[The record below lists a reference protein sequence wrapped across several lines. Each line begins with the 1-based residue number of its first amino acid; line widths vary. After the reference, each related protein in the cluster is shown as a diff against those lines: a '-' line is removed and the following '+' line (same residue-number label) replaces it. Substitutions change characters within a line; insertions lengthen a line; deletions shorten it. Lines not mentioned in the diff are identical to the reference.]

1 MPAPD
6 PKAFGARAATASSRR
21 AGETPAVRMVEVR
34 KQFGERT
41 VLQRMDLSVALGE
54 KLVIIG
60 PSGSGK
66 TTILRLIMTLET
78 PDHGRIEID
87 GELLGC
93 AWTKGRIADD
103 NRKGLRRVRRKV
115 GMVFQHFNLFPHLSV
130 LENIMEAPLR
140 TLRMSRAEAH
150 QRAMGLLQRV
160 GMVEKASDYPGQ
172 LSGGQQQRVAIARA
186 LAMRPAVMLFDEVTS
201 ALDPETVGEVLRT
214 IRELADEVSMAMI
227 IVTHEMGFARSIAD
241 RVIFMDHG
249 QVVESGPPE
258 QILDAPRNPRTVAF
272 LRALLDR

>member
-1 MPAPD
+1 MPGPD
-6 PKAFGARAATASSRR
+6 PKPPEAPDRVDSRKEV
-21 AGETPAVRMVEVR
+21 GHTPAVRMLEVR
-34 KQFGERT
+34 KRFGERT
-41 VLQRMDLSVALGE
+41 VLERMDLSVDLGE

-78 PDHGRIEID
+78 PDHGRIEVD

-93 AWTKGRIADD
+93 AWEKGRVVED
-103 NRKGLRRVRRKV
+103 NRRHLRRVRRKV

-140 TLRMSRAEAH
+140 TLRMPKAEAH
-150 QRAMGLLQRV
+150 ERAMGLLRRV
-160 GMVEKASDYPGQ
+160 GMAEKASDYPGQ

-214 IRELADEVSMAMI
+214 IRELAEEVTMAMI
-227 IVTHEMGFARSIAD
+227 IVTHEMGFARNIAD

-249 QVVESGPPE
+249 QEVESGPPE
-258 QILDAPRNPRTVAF
+258 AVLDAPENPRTIAF
-272 LRALLDR
+272 LRAILDR

>member
-1 MPAPD
+1 MPGPD
-6 PKAFGARAATASSRR
+6 PKPPEAPDRAESRKE

-34 KQFGERT
+34 KRFGERT
-41 VLQRMDLSVALGE
+41 VLERMDLSVDLGE

-78 PDHGRIEID
+78 PDHGRIEVD

-93 AWTKGRIADD
+93 AWEEGRVVGD
-103 NRKGLRRVRRKV
+103 NRRHLRRVRRKV

-140 TLRMSRAEAH
+140 TLRMPKAEAH
-150 QRAMGLLQRV
+150 ERAMGLLRRV
-160 GMVEKASDYPGQ
+160 GMAEKASDYPGQ

-201 ALDPETVGEVLRT
+201 ALDPETVGEVLHT
-214 IRELADEVSMAMI
+214 IRELADEVTMAMI
-227 IVTHEMGFARSIAD
+227 IVTHEMGFARNIAD

-249 QVVESGPPE
+249 QEVESGPPE
-258 QILDAPRNPRTVAF
+258 AVLDAPENPRTVAF
-272 LRALLDR
+272 LRAILDR

>member
-1 MPAPD
+1 MPGPDAKAP
-6 PKAFGARAATASSRR
+6 GAGADTASRTES
-21 AGETPAVRMVEVR
+21 GETPAVRMVEVR
-34 KQFGERT
+34 KRFGERT
-41 VLQRMDLSVALGE
+41 VLERMDLSVDLGE

-78 PDHGRIEID
+78 PDHGRIEVD

-93 AWTKGRIADD
+93 AWEEGRIVGD
-103 NRKGLRRVRRKV
+103 NHRNLRRVRRKV

-140 TLRMSRAEAH
+140 TLRMPKAEAH
-150 QRAMGLLQRV
+150 ERAMGLLRRV
-160 GMVEKASDYPGQ
+160 GMADKAPDYPGQ

-201 ALDPETVGEVLRT
+201 ALDPETVGEVLHT
-214 IRELADEVSMAMI
+214 IRELAEEVTMAMI
-227 IVTHEMGFARSIAD
+227 IVTHEMGFARNIAD

-249 QVVESGPPE
+249 QEVESGPPE
-258 QILDAPRNPRTVAF
+258 AVLDAPRNPRTIAF
-272 LRALLDR
+272 LRAILDR

>member
-6 PKAFGARAATASSRR
+6 SKTPGAAGSAATQNGS
-21 AGETPAVRMVEVR
+21 GEWPAVRMVGAR
-34 KQFGERT
+34 KRFGDRT
-41 VLQRMDLSVALGE
+41 VLEGMDLSVDLGE

-93 AWTKGRIADD
+93 AWEDGRVVED
-103 NRKGLRRVRRKV
+103 NRKHLRRVRRKV

-140 TLRMSRAEAH
+140 TLRMPKAEALE
-150 QRAMGLLQRV
+150 RAMGLLQRV
-160 GMVEKASDYPGQ
+160 GMAEKAPDYPGQ

-186 LAMRPAVMLFDEVTS
+186 LAMRPTVMLFDEVTS
-201 ALDPETVGEVLRT
+201 ALDPETVGEVLHT
-214 IRELADEVSMAMI
+214 IRELADEVTMAMI
-227 IVTHEMGFARSIAD
+227 IVTHEMGFARNIAD

-249 QVVESGPPE
+249 QEVESGPPE
-258 QILDAPRNPRTVAF
+258 AVLGAPENPRTIAF
-272 LRALLDR
+272 LRANLDR

>member
-1 MPAPD
+1 MPGPD
-6 PKAFGARAATASSRR
+6 PKPPEAPDRTDSRKE
-21 AGETPAVRMVEVR
+21 AGHTPAVRMVEVR
-34 KQFGERT
+34 KRFGERT
-41 VLQRMDLSVALGE
+41 VLQRMDLSVDLGE

-78 PDHGRIEID
+78 PDHGRIEVD

-93 AWTKGRIADD
+93 AWEEGRVVED
-103 NRKGLRRVRRKV
+103 NRRHLRRVRRKV

-140 TLRMSRAEAH
+140 TLRMPKAEAH
-150 QRAMGLLQRV
+150 ERAMGLLRRV
-160 GMVEKASDYPGQ
+160 GMAEKASDYPGQ

-201 ALDPETVGEVLRT
+201 ALDPETVGEVLHT
-214 IRELADEVSMAMI
+214 IRELADEVTMAMI
-227 IVTHEMGFARSIAD
+227 IVTHEMGFARNIAD

-249 QVVESGPPE
+249 QEVESGPPE
-258 QILDAPRNPRTVAF
+258 AVLDAPENPRTVAF
-272 LRALLDR
+272 LRAILDR